1 MEGGGVARVDGGWK
15 CSELVTVE
23 VEVAEL
29 MPAGSARPDG
39 RKGSAERRS
48 PRAARPRPAAPPSL
62 RRGVGANGCGGV
74 EGEKEAAAVER
85 MRRQRGRE
93 SLA

>member
-29 MPAGSARPDG
+29 MPTGSARPDG
-39 RKGSAERRS
+39 RKGSAEHRS
-48 PRAARPRPAAPPSL
+48 PRAARPKAGGSSSI
-62 RRGVGANGCGGV
+62 CGGV
-74 EGEKEAAAVER
+74 WER
-85 MRRQRGRE
+85 MDAGASRERKKWRLWRG
-93 SLA
+93 